1 MSRLITATGRRSAR
15 AWVTP
20 NNRAITA
27 SHRAATA
34 LDIPVLYAASPAV
47 PSMEEPVQKSLERY
61 DVLDRIAVG
70 GMAEVFLAKAYGAH
84 GFEKTI
90 AIKRILPELAS
101 DPEFAARFIAEAKV
115 AVRLSH
121 ANIVQVF
128 DFGRIGESL
137 FIAMEYVDGLD
148 LAAMLRKFK
157 DEGRQVPLPAAFHI
171 AIEIMRA
178 LDFAHGHNVVHRD
191 VSPSNI
197 LVSRAGEVKIADF
210 GIAVAA
216 RPHTGST
223 STGPRKVMG
232 KWRYMSPEQT
242 RGDQLDTRSDLF
254 SAASVLF
261 ELFTG
266 QKLFPGDEAEDIAKN
281 IESMPIPRMQTLRSN
296 LPSRLDDVL
305 AGPLSRKPI
314 DRPTRPATVLRS
326 LIELSYESSIM
337 ATALDVAEALAT
349 VIPAKRQEG
358 RGALDDV
365 IRKQLNDPPTAARR
379 TAVTDGK
386 PPATETQGE
395 VSTGL
400 FRKLDVDGL
409 SRLEEVDTK
418 IAAPRARR
426 NSTELPVM
434 EMPGDTGAVDKDRR
448 TEVGGP
454 PTGTIPKYSALG
466 DEPDDQVSDKD
477 SAKKQRTETSK
488 SGARAA
494 AKPVA
499 QDAPPAKSR
508 ALLAMLGLLVLGGG
522 AAAVYALTRGGEETP
537 QVVVTPPSID
547 AAAVEVTTGTLEIYT
562 TPPGAT
568 GTIAGR
574 PIGGR
579 TPQRISNVPAGKV
592 KIHLELEGYLPIDY
606 EIEVRAGEVLR
617 DRPTF
622 VAAPALLD
630 VKTEPTGVQVA
641 IAGRTVGTTPFA
653 GKALPADKGVTI
665 TLSRAGYESL
675 SFKIDLEAG
684 KTLAIERTLK
694 QAQKFAAAQIK
705 FDAPGWGYV
714 YLDGKKLGQAPLK
727 QVMLPVG
734 KVRLKLV
741 NDVAKVEWFL
751 ECDVREDAA
760 NICVTRMPSP

>member
-1 MSRLITATGRRSAR
+1 
-15 AWVTP
+15 
-20 NNRAITA
+20 
-27 SHRAATA
+27 
-34 LDIPVLYAASPAV
+34 
-47 PSMEEPVQKSLERY
+47 MEEPVQKSLERY

-216 RPHTGST
+216 RPNRAPTN
-223 STGPRKVMG
+223 TGPRKVMG

-266 QKLFPGDEAEDIAKN
+266 TKLFPGDEAEDIAKN
-281 IESMPIPRMQTLRSN
+281 IESMPIPRMTSLRPG

-305 AGPLSRKPI
+305 ASSLARKPI

-349 VIPAKRQEG
+349 VIPAKQQPG

-365 IRKQLNDPPTAARR
+365 IRKQLNDQPTAARR

-386 PPATETQGE
+386 PPSTETQGE

-400 FRKLDVDGL
+400 IRKLDLDGL
-409 SRLEEVDTK
+409 SHLEEIDTK

-426 NSTELPVM
+426 QSEQVM
-434 EMPGDTGAVDKDRR
+434 AMPGDTDMHPLVDKDRR

-454 PTGTIPKYSALG
+454 PTGTVPKYSALG
-466 DEPDDQVSDKD
+466 EEPPSGDKAAQPEKRGERSETTA
-477 SAKKQRTETSK
+477 SASK
-488 SGARAA
+488 SITQSTTANR
-494 AKPVA
+494 
-499 QDAPPAKSR
+499 SR
-508 ALLAMLGLLVLGGG
+508 APLVVVGVLVAGG
-522 AAAVYALTRGGEETP
+522 AAAGIYALGRGGP
-537 QVVVTPPSID
+537 DTPPVVSAPTID
-547 AAAVEVTTGTLEIYT
+547 AATPPPITTGTLEIFT
-562 TPPGAT
+562 TPAGAT
-568 GTIAGR
+568 GTIEGKPFAG
-574 PIGGR
+574 P
-579 TPQRISNVPAGKV
+579 TPQRLNNVPAGKV
-592 KIHLELEGYLPIDY
+592 RIHLELAGYQPLDY

-617 DRPTF
+617 DRQTF
-622 VAAPALLD
+622 IAAPALLD
-630 VKTEPTGVQVA
+630 VKTEPPGVQVSV
-641 IAGRTVGTTPFA
+641 AGRTLGTTPLR
-653 GKALPADKGVTI
+653 GTALPADKGVTL
-665 TLSRAGYESL
+665 TLSRAGYEPL

-684 KTLAIERTLK
+684 KTLVIERTLGK
-694 QAQKFAAAQIK
+694 AQRFAAAQIK

-714 YLDGKKLGQAPLK
+714 YLDGKQLGQAPLK
-727 QVMLPVG
+727 RVMLPVG

-741 NDVAKVEWFL
+741 NDVAKVEWFV

-760 NICVTRMPSP
+760 NVCVTRMPSR